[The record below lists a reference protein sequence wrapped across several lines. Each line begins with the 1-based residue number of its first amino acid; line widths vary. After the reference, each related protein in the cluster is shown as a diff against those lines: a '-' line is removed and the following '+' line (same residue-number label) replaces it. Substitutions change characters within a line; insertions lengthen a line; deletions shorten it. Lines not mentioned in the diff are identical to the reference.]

1 LLRMTLM
8 ENHPNEL
15 TGAAPPDTSSL
26 DRSLVLGV
34 AWTAGMKW
42 LTQVVSWGSTLLV
55 ARILT
60 PGDYGVY
67 GMAMFYMGLVAPIY
81 DLGLSAAVIQ
91 RRDMTREQVARLG
104 GLSLVYALGFSL
116 LCIAASPAVAAFY
129 RDGRV
134 EPVAIMLSVM
144 FMITAPQML
153 PRALMARDLEF
164 RKLAWIDGVAAITL
178 MTANLVFAL
187 LGFRYW
193 SFVYGG
199 LISAVVTTVLALSWA
214 PHPIAWPS
222 QFRSIRS
229 AATFGWQVAFARVG
243 TYVYSNADFA
253 VVGRALGGAI
263 LGAYTFG
270 WTLATI
276 PVDRISSLVERVIP
290 SVLSAAQKDV
300 AALRRYALALSE
312 GLAFIVLPLA
322 VGMSL
327 TADHLVRIA
336 LGPNWTGA
344 VGPLRLLAFYG
355 GFRAIATVIAPIIVA
370 TGHSRRDL
378 QYTLFAVLVL
388 PPLFFAG
395 SRWGAEGVA
404 AAWAVGFP
412 IVMFPAYRFAFR
424 LLDLRASAYV
434 RALWP
439 AIASSAVMAIMVLT
453 ARRLT
458 PASYPL
464 IAQFAIEVVVGA
476 VSYTSVIMLRH
487 GARARAFLALLT
499 RFRGGQAAE
508 EQTGA
513 AVDAEST
520 APAGAV

>member
-1 LLRMTLM
+1 M
-8 ENHPNEL
+8 ETHSNAS
-15 TGAAPPDTSSL
+15 TTADTSSL

-42 LTQVVSWGSTLLV
+42 VTQVVSWGSTLLV
-55 ARILT
+55 ARILS
-60 PGDYGVY
+60 PGDYGIY

-91 RRDMTREQVARLG
+91 RRDMSREQVARLG
-104 GLSLVYALGFSL
+104 GLSLLYALGFSL
-116 LCIAASPAVAAFY
+116 LCMAASPIIAAFY
-129 RDGRV
+129 REPRV
-134 EPVAIMLSVM
+134 EPVVIMLSLM

-153 PRALMARDLEF
+153 PRALMARELEF
-164 RKLAWIDGVAAITL
+164 RKLAWVDGTAAITL
-178 MTANLVFAL
+178 MVGNLIFAL

-199 LISAVVTTVLALSWA
+199 LISATVTTVLAVVWT
-214 PHPIAWPS
+214 PHPIAWPA

-253 VVGRALGGAI
+253 VVGRVLGRAV

-290 SVLSAAQKDV
+290 SVLSAAQNDD

-312 GLAFIVLPLA
+312 GLAFLVLPLA

-336 LGPNWTGA
+336 LGPQWTGA
-344 VGPLRLLAFYG
+344 IAPLRLLAFYG
-355 GFRAIATVIAPIIVA
+355 GFRAVATVIPPIIVA

-378 QYTLFAVLVL
+378 QYTLFAVVVL
-388 PPLFFAG
+388 PPLFFTGAH
-395 SRWGAEGVA
+395 WGAQGVA
-404 AAWAVGFP
+404 AAWAIGFP

-424 LLDLRASAYV
+424 LLGLRPAAYF

-439 AIASSAVMAIMVLT
+439 AVSSSAVMALMVLT
-453 ARRLT
+453 ARRLM
-458 PASYPL
+458 PANYP
-464 IAQFAIEVVVGA
+464 IAVQFATEVAVGA
-476 VSYTSVIMLRH
+476 ISYLGVIALRH
-487 GARARAFLALLT
+487 RARARAFLALLK
-499 RFRGGQAAE
+499 RLRGGAA
-508 EQTGA
+508 
-513 AVDAEST
+513 DANE
-520 APAGAV
+520 APAISAEAEPSVA